1 VWVVLSIELATQL
14 AKTFG
19 NPAGLPRTALRET
32 ARGLPRLVAN
42 CLVSSRETFGQQQR
56 KHHSKKHNQHPF
68 PSPSLPDRPSL
79 LLSHLPSPVSSMSS
93 FLLRN
98 LNFEDDS
105 APVPEQLETVFAG
118 SAMRAMDRVAELPVV
133 ELSRRWGVFLGLKL
147 AHYSWVLGTSML
159 IIFFPLFVEV
169 QREDSLNAFEQDQV
183 ALYSARGYSSYQIEA
198 MKARGELGVN
208 PAPPPQQPG
217 FP

>member
-1 VWVVLSIELATQL
+1 
-14 AKTFG
+14 
-19 NPAGLPRTALRET
+19 
-32 ARGLPRLVAN
+32 
-42 CLVSSRETFGQQQR
+42 
-56 KHHSKKHNQHPF
+56 
-68 PSPSLPDRPSL
+68 
-79 LLSHLPSPVSSMSS
+79 MSS

-169 QREDSLNAFEQDQV
+169 H
-183 ALYSARGYSSYQIEA
+183 
-198 MKARGELGVN
+198 